1 LPPPR
6 PPADLRLVSAV
17 NYLPHPDKR
26 ATGGEDA
33 CFIGADGLS
42 VGVADGVGG
51 WADQGVDAGVY
62 ARTLMRHAQRAAEHL
77 SAEHAAAAAAAAAAG
92 GASGGGDAVAV
103 AVAAPPSGEA
113 ASAPQTPPRADAASS
128 DAARAA
134 ALEPLRV
141 LLTAHAATR
150 VPGSSTALI
159 LLLRGSTLHA
169 ANLGDSGFMILRGG
183 RILFKSQAQTH
194 SFNFPYQIGM
204 GPSDPPS
211 AAQLYVIGVQQG
223 DVIVSATD
231 GLWDNLHDG
240 EIAALVRAEL
250 SAGRGPDA
258 AAARVAAAAH
268 VRGADPRADTPFS
281 RGAMAARVAFRG
293 GKMDD
298 CTVLVSVV
306 DGPGGGKEDAA

>member
-1 LPPPR
+1 
-6 PPADLRLVSAV
+6 LRLVSAV
-17 NYLPHPDKR
+17 SYLPHPDKR

-33 CFIGADGLS
+33 AFIGADGLS

-62 ARTLMRHAQRAAEHL
+62 ARTLMRHARRAAEEL
-77 SAEHAAAAAAAAAAG
+77 SVEHAAEAAAQGTPSGA
-92 GASGGGDAVAV
+92 GASAGAE
-103 AVAAPPSGEA
+103 AAP
-113 ASAPQTPPRADAASS
+113 APQTPPRGGGGSMPDAE
-128 DAARAA
+128 RAA
-134 ALEPLRV
+134 ALAPLRV

-169 ANLGDSGFMILRGG
+169 ANLGDSGFMILRAG

-194 SFNFPYQIGM
+194 AFNFPYQIGM

-211 AAQLYVIGVQQG
+211 AAQLYVLAVQRG
-223 DVIVSATD
+223 DVIIAATD
-231 GLWDNLHDG
+231 GLWDNLHDV

-250 SAGRGPDA
+250 DAGRGPEDA
-258 AAARVAAAAH
+258 ATRVAAAAH
-268 VRGADPRADTPFS
+268 VRGADPRADTPFA
-281 RGAMAARVAFRG
+281 RGAMAARVPFRG

-298 CTVLVSVV
+298 CTVLVSIV
-306 DGPGGGKEDAA
+306 DGAAGGKEAA